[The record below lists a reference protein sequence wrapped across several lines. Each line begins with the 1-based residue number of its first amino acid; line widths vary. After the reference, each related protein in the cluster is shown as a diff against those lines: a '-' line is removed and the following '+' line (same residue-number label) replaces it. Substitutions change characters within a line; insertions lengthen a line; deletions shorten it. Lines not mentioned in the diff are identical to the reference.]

1 MRNEAEVRANK
12 RGRKRNTSS
21 LFAMQSCG
29 CATLLYYIQAETKG
43 QSRASKG
50 EGEKRREEDEWTD
63 NSDTDEQRLSSHD
76 FTYFLKGTRVA
87 SHKVACS

>member
-1 MRNEAEVRANK
+1 MKLKSGRARREEAEHQFSVCDAKLWMR
-12 RGRKRNTSS
+12 
-21 LFAMQSCG
+21 
-29 CATLLYYIQAETKG
+29 TLLYYTQAETKG

-50 EGEKRREEDEWTD
+50 EGEKREEDEWTD